1 MAIGVK
7 VDPRVIVAGNVV
19 AVAAREAFVSPEDR
33 ARGVVG
39 AVERHDVLI
48 SQGDGGQL
56 AVRYRERD
64 KLPLPQVGEFV
75 GIEARV
81 SEGTFRD
88 ERGQERGYVSL
99 VAIGSAASQL
109 DFIHSSLAV
118 ASK

>member
-19 AVAAREAFVSPEDR
+19 AVAERTAFVSPEDR

-39 AVERHDVLI
+39 DVERHDVLL

-56 AVRYRERD
+56 AVRYRVRD
-64 KLPLPQVGEFV
+64 KQPLPQVGEFV
-75 GIEARV
+75 AIEARV

-88 ERGQERGYVSL
+88 DSGTDRGFVSL
-99 VAIGSAASQL
+99 VAIGPAASSL
-109 DFIHSSLAV
+109 DYIHSSLSA
-118 ASK
+118 AAK